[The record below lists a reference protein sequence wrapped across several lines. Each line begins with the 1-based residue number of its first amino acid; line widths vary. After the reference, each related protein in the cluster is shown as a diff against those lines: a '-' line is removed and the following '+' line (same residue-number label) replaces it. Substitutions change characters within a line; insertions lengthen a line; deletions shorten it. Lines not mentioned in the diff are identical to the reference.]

1 MEYSRKICVELED
14 FNNLLASGHDSTMY
28 LNFSLFFNSLLGFS
42 FLAIVHQFL
51 ALQKEND
58 GLLQVKKSLM
68 DHIVTLEAELTDAY
82 ANEEQ
87 EQEQEQEQV
96 QEKEQEQEQEKEH
109 QKEEEQEQEK
119 EHQKEEEQEEEE
131 LDDLADDTKPHAD

>member
-28 LNFSLFFNSLLGFS
+28 LNFSLFFTSLLGFS

-87 EQEQEQEQV
+87 EQEHQKEEEHEQ
-96 QEKEQEQEQEKEH
+96 EH
-109 QKEEEQEQEK
+109 QKEEEHEQKQEQER
-119 EHQKEEEQEEEE
+119 EE

>member
-28 LNFSLFFNSLLGFS
+28 LNFSLFFTSLLGFS

-87 EQEQEQEQV
+87 EQEQE
-96 QEKEQEQEQEKEH
+96 KEQEQEQEKEQEH
-109 QKEEEQEQEK
+109 EQEQEQEK
-119 EHQKEEEQEEEE
+119 EQEHEQEREE

>member
-28 LNFSLFFNSLLGFS
+28 LNFSLFFTSLLGFS

-87 EQEQEQEQV
+87 EQEQEQEQEKE
-96 QEKEQEQEQEKEH
+96 QEKEQEQEHEQEQEKEH
-109 QKEEEQEQEK
+109 QKEQDKEQ
-119 EHQKEEEQEEEE
+119 EE